1 MAPSRRL
8 AEIADELYGRVP
20 GEFIAARDAAVR
32 AAREDGDRELADQ
45 VKALRK
51 PSVGAWLADRLVRD
65 GSAELDELLDLGQ
78 SLRDARDAM
87 DGAQLRSMSRQR
99 HAVVRALVQRAA
111 ALAEQDGQNAGDPA
125 QRELEVTLDAALAD
139 EQAADALRTG
149 RLVRGLVST
158 GLEAVDLSDAVA
170 VPDAEPPARRR
181 PAGRRAPAKDAKP
194 AKPTKSA
201 KPAKAAKRTADKE
214 QAKRERAVTAA
225 RQELDD
231 AEAARAQREDEL
243 RSAQEELDA
252 VRDQLAELQRQVR
265 AATKEQSQAEAA
277 CREADRA
284 HRAATRTRDTA
295 RRALDAAR
303 RRAGM

>member
-20 GEFIAARDAAVR
+20 GEFIAARDAAAR
-32 AAREDGDRELADQ
+32 AAREDGERELADQ

-65 GSAELDELLDLGQ
+65 RPAELDELLDLGQ
-78 SLRDARDAM
+78 SLREARDAL
-87 DGAQLRSMSRQR
+87 DGAQMRSMSRQR
-99 HAVVRALVQRAA
+99 HVVVRALVRRAA
-111 ALAEQDGQNAGDPA
+111 ALAEKDGQRAGDPA

-149 RLVRGLVST
+149 RLIRGLVST
-158 GLEAVDLSDAVA
+158 GLEPVDLSDAVA

-181 PAGRRAPAKDAKP
+181 TTTARQPAAKRGEPANE
-194 AKPTKSA
+194 A
-201 KPAKAAKRTADKE
+201 KPAKAPRRAADKE
-214 QAKRERAVTAA
+214 QAKRERAVAA
-225 RQELDD
+225 AQQELDQ
-231 AEAARAQREDEL
+231 AEADRAQREDKL

-252 VRDQLAELQRQVR
+252 VREQLAELQRQVR
-265 AATKEQSQAEAA
+265 AVTTEQSRAETA
-277 CREADRA
+277 CREADAA
-284 HRAATRTRDTA
+284 HRAASRTRDTA
-295 RRALDAAR
+295 QRALDAAR